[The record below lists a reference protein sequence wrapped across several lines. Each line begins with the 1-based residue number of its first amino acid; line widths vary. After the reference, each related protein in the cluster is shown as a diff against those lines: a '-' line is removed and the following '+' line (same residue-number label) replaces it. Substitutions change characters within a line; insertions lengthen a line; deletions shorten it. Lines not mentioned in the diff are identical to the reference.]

1 MAEWQKGTGW
11 KEWFEITGAD
21 GVDFHPI
28 GQDPRK
34 TPAIIW
40 QSNTKEDI
48 LERKVSYPKSDYSF
62 WKKINGKKYYISLDN
77 PIELTHK
84 INVTAEAEYVMGHLR
99 GGYYNGNLELSDED
113 YKEFQKTPKTFLL
126 THPELWEDWPFT
138 VDGYRIDDIGGISEV
153 YFTDQ
158 THRYN

>member
-34 TPAIIW
+34 NPTIVL

-48 LERKVSYPKSDYSF
+48 LERKVGYPKSSYSF

-77 PIELTHK
+77 PTEVWSLKMT
-84 INVTAEAEYVMGHLR
+84 
-99 GGYYNGNLELSDED
+99 
-113 YKEFQKTPKTFLL
+113 LL
-126 THPELWEDWPFT
+126 KRWKPSMALLIVW
-138 VDGYRIDDIGGISEV
+138 IGAACSLM
-153 YFTDQ
+153 TS
-158 THRYN
+158 

>member
-1 MAEWQKGTGW
+1 MVKIRVKPQPLYG
-11 KEWFEITGAD
+11 
-21 GVDFHPI
+21 
-28 GQDPRK
+28 
-34 TPAIIW
+34 

-48 LERKVSYPKSDYSF
+48 LERKVGYPKSDYSF

-113 YKEFQKTPKTFLL
+113 YKEFQKAPKTFLL

>member
-34 TPAIIW
+34 NPAIIW

-48 LERKVSYPKSDYSF
+48 LEKKICYPKSDYSF
-62 WKKINGKKYYISLDN
+62 WKKINGKKYYISLES
-77 PIELTHK
+77 PIERTHK
-84 INVTAEAEYVMGHLR
+84 LNVTAETEYVMGHLR
-99 GGYYNGNLELSDED
+99 SGYYNGDLELSEED
-113 YKEFQKTPKTFLL
+113 YQIFRKDPLAFLL
-126 THPELWEDWPFT
+126 AHQDLWEDWSFK
-138 VDGYRIDDIGGISEV
+138 VDNYEIDNIGDVRQV
-153 YFTDQ
+153 YFTE
-158 THRYN
+158 T

>member
-34 TPAIIW
+34 NPVIVL

-48 LERKVSYPKSDYSF
+48 LEKKSWLS
-62 WKKINGKKYYISLDN
+62 KKQLFILEKNQWQ
-77 PIELTHK
+77 K
-84 INVTAEAEYVMGHLR
+84 ILY
-99 GGYYNGNLELSDED
+99 LS
-113 YKEFQKTPKTFLL
+113 
-126 THPELWEDWPFT
+126 
-138 VDGYRIDDIGGISEV
+138 
-153 YFTDQ
+153 
-158 THRYN
+158 

>member
-34 TPAIIW
+34 NPAIVL
-40 QSNTKEDI
+40 QSNIKEDI
-48 LERKVSYPKSDYSF
+48 LERKVCYPKSGYSF

-77 PIELTHK
+77 PVEKSYKLSITVE
-84 INVTAEAEYVMGHLR
+84 VMGHLQS
-99 GGYYNGNLELSDED
+99 GYYDGNLELTEED
-113 YKEFQKTPKTFLL
+113 YKLFRKNPLTFLIA
-126 THPELWEDWPFT
+126 HRDLWKDWPLR
-138 VDGYRIDDIGGISEV
+138 VDDYEVSDIGQV
-153 YFTDQ
+153 YFTEV
-158 THRYN
+158 

>member
-28 GQDPRK
+28 SQDPRK

-48 LERKVSYPKSDYSF
+48 LERKVGYPKSDYSF

-113 YKEFQKTPKTFLL
+113 YKEFQKAPKTFLL

>member
-11 KEWFEITGAD
+11 KKWFEITGAD

-34 TPAIIW
+34 NPAVVW

-48 LERKVSYPKSDYSF
+48 LERKVGYPKSNYSF

-77 PIELTHK
+77 PTEITHK
-84 INVTAEAEYVMGHLR
+84 VNIHAE
-99 GGYYNGNLELSDED
+99 
-113 YKEFQKTPKTFLL
+113 
-126 THPELWEDWPFT
+126 
-138 VDGYRIDDIGGISEV
+138 VD
-153 YFTDQ
+153 
-158 THRYN
+158 

>member
-34 TPAIIW
+34 NPAIVL

-48 LERKVSYPKSDYSF
+48 LERKVGYPKSAYSF
-62 WKKINGKKYYISLDN
+62 WKKINGKKYYISLES
-77 PIELTHK
+77 PIERTHK
-84 INVTAEAEYVMGHLR
+84 LNVTAETEYVIGHLR
-99 GGYYNGNLELSDED
+99 SGYYNGDLELSEENYQIFRKD
-113 YKEFQKTPKTFLL
+113 PLAFLL
-126 THPELWEDWPFT
+126 AHQDLWEDWPFK
-138 VDGYRIDDIGGISEV
+138 VDDYEIDDIGSIWQV
-153 YFTDQ
+153 YFTE
-158 THRYN
+158 T

>member
-34 TPAIIW
+34 NPAIIW

-48 LERKVSYPKSDYSF
+48 LEKKVCYPKSNYSF
-62 WKKINGKKYYISLDN
+62 WKKINGKKYYISLES
-77 PIELTHK
+77 PIERTHK
-84 INVTAEAEYVMGHLR
+84 LNVTAETEYVMGHLR
-99 GGYYNGNLELSDED
+99 SGYYNGDLELSEED
-113 YKEFQKTPKTFLL
+113 YQIFRKDPLAFLL
-126 THPELWEDWPFT
+126 AHQDLWEDWSFK
-138 VDGYRIDDIGGISEV
+138 VDNYEIDNIGDVRQV
-153 YFTDQ
+153 YFTE
-158 THRYN
+158 T

>member
-34 TPAIIW
+34 NPAIVW

-48 LERKVSYPKSDYSF
+48 LERKVGYPKSAYSF
-62 WKKINGKKYYISLDN
+62 WKKINGKKYYISLES
-77 PIELTHK
+77 PIERTHK
-84 INVTAEAEYVMGHLR
+84 LNVTAETEYVMGHLR
-99 GGYYNGNLELSDED
+99 SGYYNGGLELSEED
-113 YKEFQKTPKTFLL
+113 YQIFRKDPLAFLL
-126 THPELWEDWPFT
+126 AHQDLWEDWSFK
-138 VDGYRIDDIGGISEV
+138 VDDYEIDDIGDV
-153 YFTDQ
+153 WQVCFTE
-158 THRYN
+158 T

>member
-1 MAEWQKGTGW
+1 MAEWQNGTGW

-34 TPAIIW
+34 NPAIVW

-48 LERKVSYPKSDYSF
+48 LERKVVYPKSAYSF
-62 WKKINGKKYYISLDN
+62 WKKINGKKYYISLEN

-84 INVTAEAEYVMGHLR
+84 IDVTVEDKDNVDQIPR
-99 GGYYNGNLELSDED
+99 GFWRGTLELSYYD
-113 YKEFQKTPKTFLL
+113 YQSFKKDPKNFLL
-126 THPELWEDWPFT
+126 ENSETWINWPFVT
-138 VDGYRIDDIGGISEV
+138 ICNTDHSSEIGRI
-153 YFTDQ
+153 YFTEQ
-158 THRYN
+158 S

>member
-34 TPAIIW
+34 NPAIVL

-48 LERKVSYPKSDYSF
+48 LERKVGYLKSDYSF
-62 WKKINGKKYYISLDN
+62 WKKINGKKYYVSLES
-77 PIELTHK
+77 PIERTHK
-84 INVTAEAEYVMGHLR
+84 LNVTAEAEYVMGHLR
-99 GGYYNGNLELSDED
+99 GGYLNGDLELSEED
-113 YKEFQKTPKTFLL
+113 YKIFRKDPLAFLL
-126 THPELWEDWPFT
+126 AHRDLWEDWSFK
-138 VDGYRIDDIGGISEV
+138 VDDYEIDDIGDIWQV

-158 THRYN
+158 N

>member
-11 KEWFEITGAD
+11 KEWFDITGAD

-34 TPAIIW
+34 NPAIIW

-48 LERKVSYPKSDYSF
+48 LERKVGYPKSNYSF

-77 PIELTHK
+77 PMELTHK
-84 INVTAEAEYVMGHLR
+84 INVTVEVEYVIGHLR
-99 GGYYNGNLELSDED
+99 NGHYDGNLELSDEE
-113 YKEFQKTPKTFLL
+113 YKKFRKAPEVFLL
-126 THPELWEDWPFT
+126 THPNLWEDWPLT
-138 VDGYRIDDIGGISEV
+138 VDSYEVDDVGDIDKI
-153 YFTDQ
+153 YFTEQ
-158 THRYN
+158 TN

>member
-48 LERKVSYPKSDYSF
+48 LERKVGYPKSDYSF

-113 YKEFQKTPKTFLL
+113 YKEFQKAPKTFLL
-126 THPELWEDWPFT
+126 THSELWEDWPFT